1 MKHAYTESQLLR
13 FYYKE
18 CDLFE
23 RLEIE
28 FALAEDSTLCEDY
41 KAMCQTLN
49 ELPKA
54 HFSPKKKTLDAIL
67 AYSNSEV

>member
-1 MKHAYTESQLLR
+1 MEHTYTETHLLR

-23 RLEIE
+23 KLEME
-28 FALAEDSTLCEDY
+28 FAMEDDSTLCDEY
-41 KAMCQTLN
+41 KDLCQTLN

-54 HFSPKKKTLDAIL
+54 LFSPQKKTLDAIL
-67 AYSNSEV
+67 AYSRAGA